1 MILSQALNRDGGWGE
16 KEKKKKKEAWS
27 KWIKAT
33 YIPGNELFP
42 LYQKGKKDKE
52 VKNVI
57 ICCRKNYMAISVS
70 QAYIQG
76 TNQNSDTLTDFL

>member
-1 MILSQALNRDGGWGE
+1 MVLSQALNQ
-16 KEKKKKKEAWS
+16 KKKKKAWS

-42 LYQKGKKDKE
+42 LYQKGKKAKE

-70 QAYIQG
+70 QARSQG
-76 TNQNSDTLTDFL
+76 TNQNPDMLPDFL